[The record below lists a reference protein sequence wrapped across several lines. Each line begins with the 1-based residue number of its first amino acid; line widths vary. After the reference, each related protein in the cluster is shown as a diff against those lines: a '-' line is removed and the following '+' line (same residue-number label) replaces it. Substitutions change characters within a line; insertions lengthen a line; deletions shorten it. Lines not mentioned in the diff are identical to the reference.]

1 MSDKKL
7 LFVFNPKSGMGL
19 IKNHLLDIV
28 DIMVKAG
35 YEPTVYPTQARGD
48 ATRKIRENGAE
59 YDRIVCSGGD
69 GTLDEVVTGMQE
81 ANLSIPLGYIPA
93 GSTNDFARTLGIPN
107 DMVKAAEIAVGE
119 HIFPCDVGQFND
131 DTFIYIAGFGIFTEI
146 SYETPQQLKNVFGH
160 AAYILSAAK
169 SLASIP
175 SYLMQVEANGEVI
188 QDKFIYGMITNSIS
202 VAGFKGL
209 TGKNVQLDDGEFE
222 VTLVK
227 TPTNP
232 IELNEIIAYLTGIL
246 PETKMV
252 YTFKSSHIQIR
263 SRSSVSWTMDGENG
277 GDHWSVDIRNHHKV
291 LNILTK
297 ETEKEMEKEA
307 EKMNIKLETE
317 E

>member
-1 MSDKKL
+1 MMNERKL

-19 IKNHLLDIV
+19 IKNHLVDIV

-48 ATRKIRENGAE
+48 ATRKVKEAGAN

-69 GTLDEVVTGMQE
+69 GTLDEVVTGMHE
-81 ANLSIPLGYIPA
+81 ADLHIPLGYIPA

-107 DMVKAAEIAVGE
+107 DMLKAAEIAVGE
-119 HIFPCDVGQFND
+119 HVFPCDVGQFND

-146 SYETPQQLKNVFGH
+146 SYETPQELKNVFGH

-209 TGKNVQLDDGEFE
+209 TGKNVELDDGEFE

-232 IELNEIIAYLTGIL
+232 MELNEIITYLTGL
-246 PETKMV
+246 SSESKMV
-252 YTFKSSHIQIR
+252 YTLKSSHIQIR
-263 SRSSVSWTMDGENG
+263 SRSSVTWTLDGENG
-277 GDHWSVDIRNHHKV
+277 GEHWSVDIRNHHQG
-291 LNILTK
+291 LDILTK
-297 ETEKEMEKEA
+297 E
-307 EKMNIKLETE
+307 ETE
-317 E
+317 

>member
-1 MSDKKL
+1 MSERKL

-19 IKNHLLDIV
+19 IKNHLLEIV
-28 DIMVKAG
+28 DVMVKAG

-48 ATRKIRENGAE
+48 AIRKVKEDGAN

-69 GTLDEVVTGMQE
+69 GTLDEVVTGMRE
-81 ANLSIPLGYIPA
+81 ADLQMPLGYIPA
-93 GSTNDFARTLGIPN
+93 GSTNDFARTLGIPS

-119 HIFPCDVGQFND
+119 HVFPCDVGQFND
-131 DTFIYIAGFGIFTEI
+131 DTFVYIAGFGVFTEI
-146 SYETPQQLKNVFGH
+146 SYDTPQELKNILGH

-175 SYLMQVEANGEVI
+175 SYLMQIEVNGEVI
-188 QDKFIYGMITNSIS
+188 QDRFVYGMITNSVS

-209 TGKNVQLDDGEFE
+209 TGKDVELDDGEFE
-222 VTLVK
+222 VTLIK
-227 TPTNP
+227 SPNNP
-232 IELNEIIAYLTGIL
+232 IELNDIIAYLTGL
-246 PETKMV
+246 VSETKMV
-252 YTFKSSHIQIR
+252 YTFKSSHIKLR

-277 GDHWSVDIRNHHKV
+277 GEHWSVEIKNHHKK

-297 ETEKEMEKEA
+297 E
-307 EKMNIKLETE
+307 E

>member
-1 MSDKKL
+1 MSERKL

-19 IKNHLLDIV
+19 IKNHLLEIV
-28 DIMVKAG
+28 DVMVKAG

-48 ATRKIRENGAE
+48 AIRKVREVGVH

-69 GTLDEVVTGMQE
+69 GTLDEVVTGMRE
-81 ANLSIPLGYIPA
+81 ADLQMPLGYIPA
-93 GSTNDFARTLGIPN
+93 GSTNDFARTLGIPS

-131 DTFIYIAGFGIFTEI
+131 DTFVYIAGFGVFTEI
-146 SYETPQQLKNVFGH
+146 SYDTPQELKNILGH

-175 SYLMQVEANGEVI
+175 SYLMQIEVNGEVI
-188 QDKFIYGMITNSIS
+188 QDRFVYGMITNSVS

-209 TGKNVQLDDGEFE
+209 TGKDVELDDGEFE
-222 VTLVK
+222 VTLIK
-227 TPTNP
+227 SPNNP
-232 IELNEIIAYLTGIL
+232 IELNEIIAYLTGL
-246 PETKMV
+246 VSETKMV
-252 YTFKSSHIQIR
+252 YTFKSSHIKLR

-277 GDHWSVDIRNHHKV
+277 GEHWGVEIKNHHKK

-297 ETEKEMEKEA
+297 E
-307 EKMNIKLETE
+307 E

>member
-35 YEPTVYPTQARGD
+35 YEPIVYPTQARGD
-48 ATRKIRENGAE
+48 AIRKIRENGAE

-119 HIFPCDVGQFND
+119 HVFSCDVGQFND

-209 TGKNVQLDDGEFE
+209 TGKNVELDDGEFE

-277 GDHWSVDIRNHHKV
+277 GDHWSVDIYNRHKV

>member
-1 MSDKKL
+1 MSQKKL

-28 DIMVKAG
+28 DVMVKAG
-35 YEPTVYPTQARGD
+35 YEPTVYPTQSRGD
-48 ATRKIRENGAE
+48 ATRKIREDGAA

-69 GTLDEVVTGMQE
+69 GTLDEVVTGMRE
-81 ANLSIPLGYIPA
+81 AGLTTPLGYIPA

-107 DMVKAAEIAVGE
+107 DMLKAAEIAVGE

-146 SYETPQQLKNVFGH
+146 SYDTPQGLKNIFGH

-169 SLASIP
+169 SLTSIP

-188 QDKFIYGMITNSIS
+188 EDRFIYGMVTNSIS

-209 TGKNVQLDDGEFE
+209 TGKNVELDDGEFE
-222 VTLVK
+222 VTLIK
-227 TPTNP
+227 TPANP
-232 IELNEIIAYLTGIL
+232 IELNEIIGYLTGVIH
-246 PETKMV
+246 ETKMV
-252 YTFKSSHIQIR
+252 YAFKSSHVQVR

-277 GDHWSVDIRNHHKV
+277 GDHWSVDIRNHCRV

-297 ETEKEMEKEA
+297 EES
-307 EKMNIKLETE
+307 
-317 E
+317 

>member
-1 MSDKKL
+1 MGEKKL

-48 ATRKIRENGAE
+48 ATRKVRKDGAE

-93 GSTNDFARTLGIPN
+93 GSTNDFARTLGIPS

-119 HIFPCDVGQFND
+119 HVFPCDVGQFND

-175 SYLMQVEANGEVI
+175 SYLMQVEANGEMI

-209 TGKNVQLDDGEFE
+209 TGKNVKLDDGEFE

-277 GDHWSVDIRNHHKV
+277 GEHWSVDIQNHHQV

-297 ETEKEMEKEA
+297 ETEKEIEKEA
-307 EKMNIKLETE
+307 EKTDIESETE

>member
-1 MSDKKL
+1 MSERKL

-19 IKNHLLDIV
+19 IKNNLLDIL

-35 YEPTVYPTQARGD
+35 FEPTVYPTQARGD
-48 ATRKIRENGAE
+48 AIRKVREDGGK

-81 ANLSIPLGYIPA
+81 ADLEVPLGYIPA

-107 DMVKAAEIAVGE
+107 DMVKAAEIAVGD
-119 HIFPCDVGQFND
+119 HIFPCDVGAFNKE
-131 DTFIYIAGFGIFTEI
+131 TFIYIAGFGIFTEI
-146 SYETPQQLKNVFGH
+146 SYETPQSLKNIFGH

-169 SLASIP
+169 SLTMIP
-175 SYLMQVEANGEVI
+175 SYVMQVEANDEVI
-188 QDKFIYGMITNSIS
+188 LDRFIYGMITNSVS

-209 TGKNVQLDDGEFE
+209 TGKDVQLDDGKFE
-222 VTLVK
+222 VTLIRR
-227 TPTNP
+227 PSNP
-232 IELNEIIAYLTGIL
+232 IELNEIMGYLTGLIS
-246 PETKMV
+246 ETKMV
-252 YTFKSSHIQIR
+252 YTFKASYLKIR

-277 GDHWSVDIRNHHKV
+277 GEHWNVEIKNNHRK

-297 ETEKEMEKEA
+297 E
-307 EKMNIKLETE
+307 E

>member
-1 MSDKKL
+1 MAEKKL

-19 IKNHLLDIV
+19 IKNNLLDIV
-28 DIMVKAG
+28 DVMVKAG

-48 ATRKIRENGAE
+48 ATRKVREDGAK

-69 GTLDEVVTGMQE
+69 GTLDEVVTGMRE
-81 ANLSIPLGYIPA
+81 ADLYTPLGYIPA
-93 GSTNDFARTLGIPN
+93 GSTNDFARTLGISN

-119 HIFPCDVGQFND
+119 NLFPCDVGQFND
-131 DTFIYIAGFGIFTEI
+131 DTFIYIAGFGLFTEI
-146 SYETPQQLKNVFGH
+146 SYETPQELKNIFGH
-160 AAYILSAAK
+160 AAYILSAAR
-169 SLASIP
+169 SLAAIP

-188 QDKFIYGMITNSIS
+188 EGRFTYGMITNSIS

-209 TGKNVQLDDGEFE
+209 TGKDVKLDDGEFE

-232 IELNEIIAYLTGIL
+232 LELTEIMEYLTGIIS
-246 PETKMV
+246 ETNMV
-252 YTFKSSHIQIR
+252 YSFKTSHIQIR

-277 GDHWSVDIRNHHKV
+277 GEHWSVEIKNHHKK

-297 ETEKEMEKEA
+297 GENK
-307 EKMNIKLETE
+307 
-317 E
+317 

>member
-1 MSDKKL
+1 MSERKL

-19 IKNHLLDIV
+19 IKNQLLDIV

-48 ATRKIRENGAE
+48 ATRKVREDGAHF
-59 YDRIVCSGGD
+59 DRIVCSGGD
-69 GTLDEVVTGMQE
+69 GTLDEVVTGMRE
-81 ANLSIPLGYIPA
+81 ANLNIPLGYIPA
-93 GSTNDFARTLGIPN
+93 GSTNDFARTLGISN
-107 DMVKAAEIAVGE
+107 DMVKAAEIAVGD

-131 DTFIYIAGFGIFTEI
+131 DTFIYIAGFGVFTEI
-146 SYETPQQLKNVFGH
+146 SYETPQELKNIFGH

-175 SYLMQVEANGEVI
+175 SYLMQVEANGEII
-188 QDKFIYGMITNSIS
+188 QDRFIYGMVTNSIS

-209 TGKNVQLDDGEFE
+209 TGKNVELDDGEFE

-227 TPTNP
+227 SPTNP
-232 IELNEIIAYLTGIL
+232 IELNEIIAYLTGII
-246 PETKMV
+246 PETQMV
-252 YTFKSSHIQIR
+252 YNFKTAHIKIR

-277 GDHWSVDIRNHHKV
+277 GEHWSVDIKNHHRQ

-297 ETEKEMEKEA
+297 E
-307 EKMNIKLETE
+307 E